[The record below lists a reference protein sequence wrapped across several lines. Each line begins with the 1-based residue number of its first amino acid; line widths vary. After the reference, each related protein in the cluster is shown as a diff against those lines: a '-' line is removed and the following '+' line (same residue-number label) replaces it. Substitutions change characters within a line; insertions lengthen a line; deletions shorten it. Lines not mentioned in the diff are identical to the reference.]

1 MTRAAEQL
9 FVAQP
14 ALGMQIKQLEEQLG
28 VSLLHRHPRG
38 VSPTRTGQFLYER
51 ACEVLRLV
59 DDTERH
65 VMAAGRAEREGVVLG
80 VTNGYMNLVAR
91 DLIVLARQQLPG
103 VRLSLAEERSPVL
116 MGALEKHEID
126 LALAFEVHE
135 RPGLVRVPLLEEEL
149 LFITAGD
156 GSGATSA
163 TGAAAQAIGS
173 IGSIG
178 SIGLAEVL
186 SHELVLPGP
195 RDGVREQ
202 VLAAAK
208 RLALDVKVQLDVS
221 SISTIRTIVMQGEA
235 AAVVPYG
242 NVRDELAR
250 GTLVARRIAHPRLCR
265 TLYLV
270 RSRKRAAMQHEEEL
284 VDLLG
289 RCTQA
294 YRQLLGPLATPF
306 PALDGALSQALAE
319 AWAEN
324 TSSGTSSGT
333 A

>member
-149 LFITAGD
+149 LFIKAGD
-156 GSGATSA
+156 GSGATGA
-163 TGAAAQAIGS
+163 TGGGAQAL
-173 IGSIG
+173 G

-250 GTLVARRIAHPRLCR
+250 GTLIARRIDHPRLCR

-319 AWAEN
+319 AWAESP
-324 TSSGTSSGT
+324 SSGP